1 MRISDW
7 SSDVC
12 SSDLELDGFLLAA
25 TEELAHLEH
34 RPIDGARTE
43 AFLADLW
50 QRTFARVAAAEE
62 AWLERSFI
70 KRGRAFVE
78 RLYPEAQLRRR
89 LYQYGFT
96 PYIGRRFELVAPQL
110 IAELQA
116 AAGYGAW
123 DAPQRFDLVTRLGER
138 IRAEPGIGFRV
149 RESAG
154 DQAVLANWRGVTGWW
169 MQLTGAVA
177 PDAERLRAWQRF
189 VTENVEFRLGVA
201 VGAAV
206 AQAWGQNAGD
216 LDTPTLETWRAT
228 SGLPWIG
235 FWFRELLRW
244 GTLDPFVAFAL
255 AQGLARTREEAAIR
269 RPEFE
274 GWLVREGFDPDPE
287 TLIDPQ
293 RFLAWHR
300 SLDAQRAAAEAVRGS
315 MAELTMVDRSEERR
329 VGKECVSTCRSRW
342 SPYH

>member
-1 MRISDW
+1 
-7 SSDVC
+7 
-12 SSDLELDGFLLAA
+12 
-25 TEELAHLEH
+25 
-34 RPIDGARTE
+34 
-43 AFLADLW
+43 
-50 QRTFARVAAAEE
+50 
-62 AWLERSFI
+62 
-70 KRGRAFVE
+70 
-78 RLYPEAQLRRR
+78 
-89 LYQYGFT
+89 
-96 PYIGRRFELVAPQL
+96 
-110 IAELQA
+110 
-116 AAGYGAW
+116 
-123 DAPQRFDLVTRLGER
+123 
-138 IRAEPGIGFRV
+138 
-149 RESAG
+149 
-154 DQAVLANWRGVTGWW
+154 

-315 MAELTMVDRSEERR
+315 MAELTMVDGRR
-329 VGKECVSTCRSRW
+329 GSYDVRPIVHADGIHWIDEIGRAHV
-342 SPYH
+342 